1 MVPLVIPRRK
11 ALAWLAAGSNHLTN
25 FDADSARQA
34 AQPQLPP
41 LHFAR
46 TKGARMIKLDFHSRG
61 QPLHQTPLQP
71 AQDGNPA
78 STSRDYASPRR
89 VALVGFGT
97 VGRSVA
103 KILCERANGLLRL
116 THIFNRNVA
125 RKKQSWV
132 PGDVIWT
139 EDFDAILDSGADIV
153 IELMGGLTP
162 AEEFVR
168 RALQAGKSVVTANKQ
183 LIAYHGPDL
192 LQLAS
197 AKGCQLEF
205 GASVA
210 GGVPVLP
217 ALRTGL
223 CGDRLHGIAGILNG
237 TCNYILS
244 RLESDRIPFSEALEE
259 AQARGYAEAD
269 ASEDLDGGDA
279 RAKLSILALAGLRVR
294 VSPAHIRART
304 IRTIDAVDFDY
315 AAELGC
321 TIRQISRAELK
332 ETTLFAEVGPSLVP
346 ASSPFG
352 RVQRNLNL
360 VLTSGE
366 YGGDMAFLGAG
377 AGGDPTAVAVVS
389 DLMFV
394 AESLSAGPREHRALH
409 LASPNVS
416 CDFETPWYLRF
427 WVKDQ
432 PGIIASLAA
441 ILSAHQLNIDAV
453 LQKPGFDKKAL
464 PFVITLEPCRDAR
477 LHPALQQM
485 STQPFTLRPCLSL
498 PILR

>member
-1 MVPLVIPRRK
+1 LPKTPPEQ
-11 ALAWLAAGSNHLTN
+11 T
-25 FDADSARQA
+25 QA
-34 AQPQLPP
+34 A
-41 LHFAR
+41 
-46 TKGARMIKLDFHSRG
+46 
-61 QPLHQTPLQP
+61 
-71 AQDGNPA
+71 NPVP
-78 STSRDYASPRR
+78 TSRDRAPARR

-97 VGRSVA
+97 VGRPVA
-103 KILCERANGLLRL
+103 KILCERSDGLLRL
-116 THIFNRNVA
+116 THIYNRNVEH
-125 RKKQSWV
+125 KKQPWV
-132 PGDVIWT
+132 PDDVIWT
-139 EDFDAILDSGADIV
+139 EDFPAILKSDVDIV
-153 IELMGGLTP
+153 IELIGGLHP
-162 AEEFVR
+162 AEDLVR
-168 RALQAGKSVVTANKQ
+168 GALDAGKSVVTANKQ
-183 LIAYHGPDL
+183 LIARHGPEL

-197 AKGCQLEF
+197 AEGCQLEF

-223 CGDRLHGIAGILNG
+223 SGDRLHGIAGILNG

-244 RLESDRIPFSEALEE
+244 RIETDRIPFSEALEE

-279 RAKLSILALAGLRVR
+279 RAKLSILALAGLHVR
-294 VSPAHIRART
+294 VSPADIRART

-321 TIRQISRAELK
+321 TIRQISRADLK

-346 ASSPFG
+346 VSSPYG

-377 AGGDPTAVAVVS
+377 AGGYPTAVAVIS
-389 DLMFV
+389 DLVSV
-394 AESLSAGPREHRALH
+394 AENLSAGPRPPRPLN
-409 LASPNVS
+409 LGSPSVS

-441 ILSAHQLNIDAV
+441 VLSAHQLNIDAV
-453 LQKPGFDKKAL
+453 LQKPGFDKNAL
-464 PFVITLEPCRDAR
+464 PFVITLEACRDSQ
-477 LHPALQQM
+477 LHPALQEM
-485 STQPFTLRPCLSL
+485 SAQSFALRPCLCL